1 MIIYMFIL
9 FSKTFENTLGTLRF
23 IVTTNGQKLLGSI
36 LQLVISV
43 IWILSTGLV
52 VIDIT
57 KDPLKIVFFC
67 LGTLI
72 GSYLGSYLEEKIAL
86 GLNLITC
93 ITDNSKLVS
102 SVRKEGYIV
111 TNINAEGLKSKKQI
125 LFIVIKRKQVIEV
138 VKLIK
143 KKDENAVI
151 ISNPTRTIDL

>member
-1 MIIYMFIL
+1 MIIYLFIL

-67 LGTLI
+67 MGTLI

-93 ITDNSKLVS
+93 ITNNSKLTS
-102 SVRKEGYIV
+102 YIRKQGYIV
-111 TNINAEGLKSKKQI
+111 TKIDAEGLKSKKQI
-125 LFIVIKRKQVIEV
+125 LFIIIKRKQVFQI

>member
-1 MIIYMFIL
+1 MIIYLFIL
-9 FSKTFENTLGTLRF
+9 FSKTFENALGTLRF
-23 IVTTNGQKLLGSI
+23 IVTTNGQKLLGSL
-36 LQLVISV
+36 LQLIISI

-72 GSYLGSYLEEKIAL
+72 GSYLGSFLEEKIAL

-93 ITDNSKLVS
+93 ITDNHKLVS
-102 SVRKEGYIV
+102 NIRKEGYIV
-111 TNINAEGLKSKKQI
+111 TDIKAEGMNGKKQI
-125 LFIVIKRKQVIEV
+125 LFIVIKRKQVLQI

-143 KKDENAVI
+143 KIDKSSVI